1 MKIVLIDDHPI
12 IIDGYKA
19 ILITKEIESEE
30 NIKVLCS
37 LNEAFTYVKEQA
49 ENNVT
54 IDLFVIDYNMPR
66 DAANELYNGEDLAL
80 QIRRFLPNAKIVLLT
95 SIATPLLLFEIIQR
109 LQPEGLWLKSDI
121 GIQSFINHLSSI
133 LSGATVYSETVK
145 KAYKNVVNYTTIIDD
160 INRKMLLL
168 LNEGIKTKN
177 LPEHLHLSIDT
188 INHRKA
194 SLKNILGLDSGDDFE
209 LVKKAKSQ
217 GLL

>member
-37 LNEAFTYVKEQA
+37 LSEAFTYIKEQA
-49 ENNVT
+49 ENKVN
-54 IDLFVIDYNMPR
+54 IDLFVIDYNMPQ

-80 QIRRFLPNAKIVLLT
+80 QIRHFLPNTKIVLLT
-95 SIATPLLLFEIIQR
+95 SVATPLLLFEIIQR

-121 GIQSFINHLSSI
+121 GIHSFINHLRSI

-145 KAYKNVVNYTTIIDD
+145 KAYKNVVNYTSIIDD
-160 INRKMLLL
+160 NNRKMLLL
-168 LNEGIKTKN
+168 LNEGVKTKN

-194 SLKNILGLDSGDDFE
+194 SLKNILGMDSGDDFE
-209 LVKKAKSQ
+209 LVKKAKSL